1 MKTILSVDA
10 GGTKT
15 RCVLLN
21 EENRILKEALT
32 GCGNLTLDFAEG
44 KKNITEALKQCMP
57 DAMPEAMVVGAAGA
71 GSASYAEELEVHLKK
86 AFGIPAHV
94 ISDGPLAI
102 YSALGEKDGIL
113 VISGTGS
120 VIQGK
125 KNGTLERCGGW
136 GHLLGEYGSG
146 ANIGYKLLTVLVQCI
161 DLGENAVELENA
173 VYHALGVTDW
183 REMVAYV
190 YSHPKADIAKLAAVA
205 DTLAQSG
212 EGHAKS
218 VLIAEAHALAGW
230 TAGLYRRLGF
240 TTEEI
245 HTVGGCIG
253 HLPYFRMKYAD
264 FLREALPDAV
274 LCMEP
279 VDPVLGAWAYWRQ
292 VMSISPDCK
301 EDYHV

>member
-15 RCVLLN
+15 RAVLLD
-21 EENRILKEALT
+21 EENHILKEART
-32 GCGNLTLDFAEG
+32 GCGNLTLDFAEAE
-44 KKNITEALKQCMP
+44 KNITEALRQCMP
-57 DAMPEAMVVGAAGA
+57 AEKPTAVVVGAAGA
-71 GSASYAEELEVHLKK
+71 GSGSYGEAMERSLRETF
-86 AFGIPAHV
+86 AIPAYV

-125 KNGTLERCGGW
+125 KNGVLERCGGW

-161 DLGENAVELENA
+161 DLGQRVPALENA
-173 VYHALGVTDW
+173 VYDALGVSGWQD
-183 REMVAYV
+183 MVAYV
-190 YSHPKADIAKLAAVA
+190 YSHPKADIAKLAAAA
-205 DTLAQSG
+205 DTLAQNG
-212 EGHAKS
+212 EGHAKA

-240 TTEEI
+240 TNEEI

-253 HLPYFRMKYAD
+253 NLSFFRDTFIK

-274 LCMEP
+274 LCLEP
-279 VDPVLGAWAYWRQ
+279 ADPVLGAWPYWRQ
-292 VMSISPDCK
+292 QNA
-301 EDYHV
+301 